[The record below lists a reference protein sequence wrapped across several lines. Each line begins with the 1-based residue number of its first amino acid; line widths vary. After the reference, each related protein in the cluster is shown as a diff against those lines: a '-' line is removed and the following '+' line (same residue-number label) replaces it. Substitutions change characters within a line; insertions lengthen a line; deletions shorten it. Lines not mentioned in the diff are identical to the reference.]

1 MSHTRY
7 DVQARNNDHPHWKTV
22 KSFHSLDD
30 ALEECNKRKRF
41 EYVEK
46 HGLYEYRVVEQR
58 EVA

>member
-7 DVQARNNDHPHWKTV
+7 DVQAKNKDHPHWTTV

-41 EYVEK
+41 EWVEK
-46 HGLYEYRVVEQR
+46 HGLYEYRVVGQR
-58 EVA
+58 

>member
-7 DVQARNNDHPHWKTV
+7 DVQARNDDHPHWTTV

-41 EYVEK
+41 QWVEE

-58 EVA
+58 